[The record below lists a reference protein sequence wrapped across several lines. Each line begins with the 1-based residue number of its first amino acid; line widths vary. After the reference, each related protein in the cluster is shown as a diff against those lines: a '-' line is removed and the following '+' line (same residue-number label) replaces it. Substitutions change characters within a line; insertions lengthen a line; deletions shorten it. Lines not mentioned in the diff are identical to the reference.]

1 MFVHST
7 SVIINIYTK
16 VKEHKRDS
24 LVAQKVKVKVKE
36 SESQKESSKNLSVM
50 QGTWI

>member
-16 VKEHKRDS
+16 VKEHETDS

-36 SESQKESSKNLSVM
+36 SASERQLKESSRP
-50 QGTWI
+50 